1 MIDQPEQTTAHAAQ
15 DMRMELAA
23 LRREM
28 HAARFG
34 KPGVLRIA
42 VGVCGGMILY
52 SMLGVLV
59 TVLGWG
65 VIAGALAGM
74 AAKSAGTNA
83 PVQQSPPSPTPR

>member
-1 MIDQPEQTTAHAAQ
+1 MIENPEQTTAHASQ

-42 VGVCGGMILY
+42 VGVCGGLVLY
-52 SMLGVLV
+52 SVVGVIV

-65 VIAGALAGM
+65 LITGAIAGL
-74 AAKSAGTNA
+74 AAKASESSHSTA
-83 PVQQSPPSPTPR
+83 PAR